1 MGRGLYPGRALG
13 PAQAAP
19 GKAPQYYSC
28 TMFVLS
34 GEDFASGGPWG
45 QPRLPQGS
53 PPNTILLIR
62 LYYRA
67 KTLQSIYNPC
77 TILAIPSKSLHNPC
91 TIPAQS
97 LHDSCTMSALAPAY
111 FGQRLP
117 LGGSLGG
124 SPQVSWVPRSVVPRR
139 DSGKVCALPSVPGSR
154 INRSID
160 PVILRPLE
168 IPILKSAPS
177 SKHSRLEFGANCP
190 SP

>member
-19 GKAPQYYSC
+19 GKAPQYYSSI
-28 TMFVLS
+28 TFVLS
-34 GEDFASGGPWG
+34 GDDFTPGGPWG
-45 QPRLPQGS
+45 QPRLPQGRS
-53 PPNTILLIR
+53 
-62 LYYRA
+62 
-67 KTLQSIYNPC
+67 PC

-97 LHDSCTMSALAPAY
+97 LHDSCTMSALARAY